1 MNLDRLYKII
11 LGPHVTEKSSMAT
24 GSNAQVAFKVSKDAK
39 KLEIKKAVEILFETK
54 VNSVRVI
61 NMKGKTK
68 RTKIGVGKKSDWK
81 KAYITLAD
89 GEEIDLQKLGQ
100 EAQNMGERMQQLR
113 DEKQILEMRQKENL
127 VLMNTYAAS
136 LKQMAN
142 PDPKIEIVK
151 K

>member
-1 MNLDRLYKII
+1 MK
-11 LGPHVTEKSSMAT
+11 
-24 GSNAQVAFKVSKDAK
+24 F
-39 KLEIKKAVEILFETK
+39 
-54 VNSVRVI
+54 VI
-61 NMKGKTK
+61 
-68 RTKIGVGKKSDWK
+68 
-81 KAYITLAD
+81 D

-100 EAQNMGERMQQLR
+100 EAQNMAERMQQLR
-113 DEKQILEMRQKENL
+113 DEIQILEMRQKENL

>member
-1 MNLDRLYKII
+1 LK
-11 LGPHVTEKSSMAT
+11 
-24 GSNAQVAFKVSKDAK
+24 F
-39 KLEIKKAVEILFETK
+39 
-54 VNSVRVI
+54 VI
-61 NMKGKTK
+61 
-68 RTKIGVGKKSDWK
+68 
-81 KAYITLAD
+81 D

-100 EAQNMGERMQQLR
+100 EAQNMAERMQQLR
-113 DEKQILEMRQKENL
+113 DEIQILEMRQKENL